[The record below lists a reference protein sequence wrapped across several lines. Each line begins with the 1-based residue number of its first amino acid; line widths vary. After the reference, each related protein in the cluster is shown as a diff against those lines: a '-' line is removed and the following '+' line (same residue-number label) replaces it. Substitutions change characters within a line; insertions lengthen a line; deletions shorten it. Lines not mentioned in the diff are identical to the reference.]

1 MTRLHAPLG
10 MCSQG
15 EFETLWDE
23 LEQTDQGA
31 SALAH
36 QSLSRLYS
44 DTEPQIEWIERDDA
58 YWLIV
63 DYPGMYR
70 DDFSIDLEGQFLTL
84 QGERTETASAV
95 VSFDQGRPNRA
106 FARRFFLEKPVVAEA
121 MTTTYADGV
130 LAVCLPKAAGQPMA
144 LPAMQLASLH
154 DN

>member
-10 MCSQG
+10 MRSRG
-15 EFETLWDE
+15 EFETFWDE

-36 QSLSRLYS
+36 QPLSRLYVG
-44 DTEPQIEWIERDDA
+44 TEPQIEWIERDDA

-70 DDFSIDLEGQFLTL
+70 DDFAIDLEGQVLTL
-84 QGERTETASAV
+84 QGERTATASAV

-106 FARRFFLEKPVVAEA
+106 FARRFFLEKPVVADA
-121 MTTTYADGV
+121 MTTTYTDGV

-144 LPAMQLASLH
+144 QPTMQLV
-154 DN
+154 